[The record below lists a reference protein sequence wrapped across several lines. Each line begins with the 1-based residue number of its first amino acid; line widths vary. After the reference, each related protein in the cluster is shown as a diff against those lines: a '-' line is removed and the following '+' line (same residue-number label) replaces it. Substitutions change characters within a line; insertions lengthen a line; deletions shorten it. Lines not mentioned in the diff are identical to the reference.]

1 MQFEESSH
9 FMRENHV
16 IFTLSDLNLPL
27 CTFVL
32 VHGMYSVIS
41 CYFID
46 FIPAKQIILFVRGS
60 KNRVKSV
67 RVYEVAPR
75 FCARLFIMD
84 KNRYPADE
92 DHFFKK

>member
-1 MQFEESSH
+1 
-9 FMRENHV
+9 
-16 IFTLSDLNLPL
+16 
-27 CTFVL
+27 
-32 VHGMYSVIS
+32 MYSVIS

-46 FIPAKQIILFVRGS
+46 FIPALQIILFVRGS

-75 FCARLFIMD
+75 FCTRLFIMD

-92 DHFFKK
+92 GAFAEVIIFIVEGESGLEYH